1 MGTRPQWV
9 GILVILGVLLCLSTL
24 PGYADRGRHGSK
36 GRAYTSHGHRGHG
49 HKGHWH
55 RAHGFHHG
63 VRGPR
68 VRVGIGIGLGTFW
81 GPAWGW
87 GPYWPYYAYPPVV
100 IAPSPRVYVE
110 APPPPVYWYYCENPR
125 GYYPYVS
132 QCPSGWRAVSP
143 TPAP

>member
-1 MGTRPQWV
+1 MGTRQKWA
-9 GILVILGVLLCLSTL
+9 GILVLIAVLLCISAL
-24 PGYADRGRHGSK
+24 PGHADRGRHGDK
-36 GRAYTSHGHRGHG
+36 GHAYKSHGHRG
-49 HKGHWH
+49 
-55 RAHGFHHG
+55 HGFHHG

-68 VRVGIGIGLGTFW
+68 VRVGIGLGTVW

-87 GPYWPYYAYPPVV
+87 GPDWPRYAYPPVV